1 MSLVARLKVVL
12 DDVEPKVVRR
22 FEVPVTMRLSRLHT
36 VLQIMMGWTDT
47 HLYEF
52 TFRGSGYGIPDP
64 DWETDCADARST
76 SLSRAINENETLS
89 FKYLY
94 DFGDAWS
101 HSVKVE
107 KIEPA
112 IPGLTYP
119 FLLHASGRCPP
130 EDVGGPD
137 GYAEF
142 LRIIADDSH
151 EEFQETIV
159 WAGGAFDPAF
169 VDLDR
174 IETRLAALAKR
185 GTKSNRR

>member
-1 MSLVARLKVVL
+1 M
-12 DDVEPKVVRR
+12 
-22 FEVPVTMRLSRLHT
+22 
-36 VLQIMMGWTDT
+36 
-47 HLYEF
+47 
-52 TFRGSGYGIPDP
+52 
-64 DWETDCADARST
+64 
-76 SLSRAINENETLS
+76 SRAINENETLS

-142 LRIIADDSH
+142 LRIIADDNH
-151 EEFQETIV
+151 EEFNETVV
-159 WAGGAFDPAF
+159 WAGGNFDPTF

-174 IETRLAALAKR
+174 IEARLAALVKPSK
-185 GTKSNRR
+185 TTNRR

>member
-1 MSLVARLKVVL
+1 MSSIARLKVVL
-12 DDVEPKVVRR
+12 DGVEPKVMRR

-52 TFRGSGYGIPDP
+52 TFSGSGYGIPDP
-64 DWETDCADARST
+64 DWESDCADARST

-107 KIEPA
+107 KIEPG
-112 IPGLTYP
+112 IPGLSYP

-142 LRIIADDSH
+142 LRIIADDRH
-151 EEFQETIV
+151 EELHETIV
-159 WAGGAFDPAF
+159 WAGGTFDPNF

-174 IETRLAALAKR
+174 IEARLAALAKR
-185 GTKSNRR
+185 SKTTNRR

>member
-1 MSLVARLKVVL
+1 MSSIARLKVVL
-12 DDVEPKVVRR
+12 EHVEPKVVRR

-36 VLQIMMGWTDT
+36 ILQIMMGWTDT

-64 DWETDCADARST
+64 DWDTDCADARST
-76 SLSRAINENETLS
+76 SLSRAIRDNETLS

-112 IPGLTYP
+112 FPGLTYP
-119 FLLHASGRCPP
+119 FLIHASGRCPP

-137 GYAEF
+137 GYAQF
-142 LRIIADDSH
+142 LQIIANDQH
-151 EEFQETIV
+151 EEFHETIV
-159 WAGGAFDPAF
+159 WAGGEFDPHF
-169 VDLDR
+169 VDLAR
-174 IETRLAALAKR
+174 IDQRLAELAKR
-185 GTKSNRR
+185 STKTARR

>member
-1 MSLVARLKVVL
+1 M
-12 DDVEPKVVRR
+12 RR
-22 FEVPVTMRLSRLHT
+22 RPLHQPVPGDQRER
-36 VLQIMMGWTDT
+36 I
-47 HLYEF
+47 
-52 TFRGSGYGIPDP
+52 
-64 DWETDCADARST
+64 
-76 SLSRAINENETLS
+76 LS

-112 IPGLTYP
+112 IPGLSYP

-142 LRIIADDSH
+142 LRIIADDRH
-151 EEFQETIV
+151 EEFHETVV
-159 WAGGAFDPAF
+159 WAGGTFDPNF

-174 IETRLAALAKR
+174 IEARLAALAKR
-185 GTKSNRR
+185 SKTANRR